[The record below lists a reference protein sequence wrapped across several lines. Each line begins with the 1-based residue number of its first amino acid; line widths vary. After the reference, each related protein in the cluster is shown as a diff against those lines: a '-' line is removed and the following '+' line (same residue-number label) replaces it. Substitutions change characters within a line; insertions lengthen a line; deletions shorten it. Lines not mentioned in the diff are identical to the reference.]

1 MRTCGNESN
10 LANPRKTFF
19 EGTRSQNWRHALFE
33 KKLVFLEQEI
43 GYITKAHQTITP
55 FVTQCKPP
63 WSIRAQHKKS
73 SWSYKTWTLE
83 IRVEYAVQ
91 DSCVWLSK
99 WSLPIERSWGRCVSC
114 AFQHWFP
121 VVFVSDIIWPLKHFR
136 EFFDL
141 FWSIKLFIAAKWPFY
156 KEFSFSSLE

>member
-99 WSLPIERSWGRCVSC
+99 WSLPIERSWGRCVSR
-114 AFQHWFP
+114 AFSIDFLWSLYP
-121 VVFVSDIIWPLKHFR
+121 T
-136 EFFDL
+136 EFDHDL
-141 FWSIKLFIAAKWPFY
+141 WSILGNSLT
-156 KEFSFSSLE
+156 SFEV